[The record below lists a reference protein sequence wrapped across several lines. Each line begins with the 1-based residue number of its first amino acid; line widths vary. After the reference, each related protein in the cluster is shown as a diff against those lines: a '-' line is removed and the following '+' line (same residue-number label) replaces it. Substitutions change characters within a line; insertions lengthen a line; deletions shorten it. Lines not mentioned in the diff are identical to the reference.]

1 MSLLRSLLL
10 ENIGLKLVALL
21 LALMVYLNVF
31 TERPATMVVDFPIE
45 FTDMPDSLALSG
57 PALGAVQAELRGT
70 GKQFIRLWL
79 TEPRFKI
86 SLAGLGPGSHRRTIR
101 VEDLPLITSDR
112 ITVQRL
118 VSPESIDL
126 EVERKT
132 ARLVPLA
139 PRVVGTPP
147 PGMAWSGTVLVDPP
161 ATRVRGPAR
170 AVAMLDSVRLEPVAI
185 HGGRDSIRVEA
196 KAIVPDHCSIDPAT
210 ATVIVPLT
218 HQR

>member
-21 LALMVYLNVF
+21 LALVVYLNVF

-45 FTDMPDSLALSG
+45 FTDVPDSLALSG
-57 PALGAVQAELRGT
+57 PLLGAVQAELRGT

-139 PRVVGTPP
+139 PRVVGSPSARQ
-147 PGMAWSGTVLVDPP
+147 PGRPHAGLPSGLRPSQP
-161 ATRVRGPAR
+161 AGSSRPRR
-170 AVAMLDSVRLEPVAI
+170 RRRLRQSLSSVRP
-185 HGGRDSIRVEA
+185 RC
-196 KAIVPDHCSIDPAT
+196 P
-210 ATVIVPLT
+210 
-218 HQR
+218 